1 MKPAGHR
8 ADGHGPET
16 PTIVS
21 ASNPRY
27 RSLVELSSSARER
40 ARSARA
46 VIEGTHLLQAW
57 HARFGVGDGDGDGEG
72 AAIEIFVSKTGRNV
86 PEIAE
91 LLARFGWQATVLD
104 DRLFARASTV
114 EHGLGPLAIVPTP
127 RPELP
132 ARLAQD
138 AVYLDRIQDPGN
150 VGSILRS
157 CAAVGVG
164 RVLASPGT
172 AACWSPKVLR
182 AGMGAHFHLQIHEDV
197 DALTTLVRD
206 GTVVRAADAGAGR
219 SLYDTDLRERTLWLF
234 GNEGQG
240 LESGLRNW
248 SAVQPVA
255 IPQSAAVESLNVGVA
270 AALCLYEQWRQRRPV

>member
-1 MKPAGHR
+1 MKSAGS
-8 ADGHGPET
+8 HGVGAAGET

-27 RSLVELSSSARER
+27 RRLLELSSSARER
-40 ARSARA
+40 ARSGRS

-57 HARFGVGDGDGDGEG
+57 HARFADSVAVEL
-72 AAIEIFVSKTGRNV
+72 FVSKTGRDD
-86 PEIAE
+86 PEIAG
-91 LLARFGWQATVLD
+91 LLARFGSQATVLG

-114 EHGLGPLAIVPTP
+114 EHGRGPLAIVPTP

-132 ARLAQD
+132 ACLEED

-157 CAAVGVG
+157 CAAVGVE

-197 DALTTLVRD
+197 DAPMKLAGD
-206 GTVVRAADAGAGR
+206 AIVVRAADAGAGR

-240 LESGLRNW
+240 LDSALRNAP
-248 SAVQPVA
+248 AVEPVA
-255 IPQSAAVESLNVGVA
+255 IPQSTAVESLNVGVA
-270 AALCLYEQWRQRRPV
+270 AALCLYEQWRQRRKG